1 MHVLQHK
8 KNICKL
14 KLKNGSWGRKGLS
27 EATACCAGFRLMESS
42 FFPVQM
48 RALLCS
54 HYTGPGHL
62 PDLTAANYPHFPTA
76 RLQPREEL
84 PPPHTVGSQSALSEG
99 GCAHLLFWAM
109 QAPSSAALHCL
120 RSASCPL
127 FTHSLSKGGN
137 LSLQGISSSSSP
149 SLEINTHVCAQSPGR
164 SPRSHSKTLTI
175 PGSSLLAVAHPNS
188 ASSTCSG
195 PGQHCHI

>member
-62 PDLTAANYPHFPTA
+62 PDLTAANYLHFPTA

-84 PPPHTVGSQSALSEG
+84 PPPTLWAAKVLSVKEAVHTCYSGPCKLHLQQRCIVCAVLHAPCSHTRFPKVAICLSR
-99 GCAHLLFWAM
+99 A
-109 QAPSSAALHCL
+109 SAAAAALLWRSTHMYVHKAREGAPEAIL
-120 RSASCPL
+120 RP
-127 FTHSLSKGGN
+127 
-137 LSLQGISSSSSP
+137 
-149 SLEINTHVCAQSPGR
+149 
-164 SPRSHSKTLTI
+164 
-175 PGSSLLAVAHPNS
+175 
-188 ASSTCSG
+188 
-195 PGQHCHI
+195 